1 MTPDEL
7 KRLDA
12 RCRIARRDAVIN
24 GNDLPETMVWD
35 SITKT
40 HRELTC
46 NMHTLDEG
54 SYYALA
60 DDVKLTPKIVE
71 LEGFY
76 VDAPNGNKVFQSQ
89 INHELSIIQELNW
102 KHAKAII
109 TIQDT
114 SKEHKEQ
121 RDQTEYTA
129 WVRGGN
135 MVEVSDW
142 EIVMGGLDPVKVGY
156 RLATLV
162 EKGGGE

>member
-1 MTPDEL
+1 
-7 KRLDA
+7 
-12 RCRIARRDAVIN
+12 
-24 GNDLPETMVWD
+24 
-35 SITKT
+35 
-40 HRELTC
+40 
-46 NMHTLDEG
+46 MHTLDEG

-89 INHELSIIQELNW
+89 INNELSIIQELNW

-135 MVEVSDW
+135 FFQDNEDIHS
-142 EIVMGGLDPVKVGY
+142 VGNLTKDGW

-162 EKGGGE
+162 EKGSREQDARNMYNSAYRSVTLYRDYLVTVKQDDPQSEHRSK